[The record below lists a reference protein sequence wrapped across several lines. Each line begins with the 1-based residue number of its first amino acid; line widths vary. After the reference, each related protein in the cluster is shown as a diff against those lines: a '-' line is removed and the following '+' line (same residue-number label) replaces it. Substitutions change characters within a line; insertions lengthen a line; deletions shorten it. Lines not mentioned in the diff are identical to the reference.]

1 MSRWVVLFPQ
11 LIPFKRTRQFL
22 KLKSLLFSWP
32 CFLNVKPEKA
42 FCSSPSLVYLGE
54 GRGRFRKLT
63 KWSRGGEEKKKQM
76 KLKFL
81 TSEQHFTPSMYELK
95 SACVVVSKNRT
106 GVVVALAEFVTVEH
120 RALSISTKTNPAIA
134 FSCVET
140 FFIGQK
146 TSCDLLNQ

>member
-1 MSRWVVLFPQ
+1 MEP
-11 LIPFKRTRQFL
+11 
-22 KLKSLLFSWP
+22 
-32 CFLNVKPEKA
+32 
-42 FCSSPSLVYLGE
+42 
-54 GRGRFRKLT
+54 GRRR
-63 KWSRGGEEKKKQM
+63 KKKQM

-106 GVVVALAEFVTVEH
+106 GVVVAFAEFVTVEN